1 MSLINHRT
9 SNPAFS
15 NGVWKGYT
23 SSHRKM
29 TLSGIILKTFFCLII
44 LAISTWYVWDLVHQ
58 GVSVKW
64 HTSLGLLAAII
75 LSILT
80 SYKHKWAVYTAP
92 LYSLAKGFFLG
103 GFSAYAELQFEGM
116 PMRAVGVTIITFFIM
131 LVTYKLNLVTVT
143 HKFRSVIIS
152 ASITI
157 FVIYIISWI
166 LSFFGISASL
176 IYGISWFA
184 IGFNI
189 IAASVA
195 SLSLLLDFDYIE
207 RKVNRVPKYMEWVA
221 TWGLLVTL
229 IWLYVEILRLMRKLA
244 IRF

>member
-1 MSLINHRT
+1 MSLINYKT

-23 SSHRKM
+23 SSNNKM
-29 TLSGIILKTFFCLII
+29 TLSGIILKTFFCLCI
-44 LAISTWYVWDLVHQ
+44 LAVSTWYVWDLVHQ
-58 GVSVKW
+58 GVNVKW

-80 SYKHKWAVYTAP
+80 SYKHKWAKITAP

-131 LVTYKLNLVTVT
+131 LISYKLKIVAVT

-152 ASITI
+152 ATISIMI
-157 FVIYIISWI
+157 VYLISWI

-176 IYGISWFA
+176 IYGTSWFA

-189 IAASVA
+189 IAASIA

-207 RKVNRVPKYMEWVA
+207 RKVNYAPKYMEWVA

>member
-1 MSLINHRT
+1 MSLIKYNT

-15 NGVWKGYT
+15 SGVWRGYSYT
-23 SSHRKM
+23 PKKM
-29 TLSGIILKTFFCLII
+29 SLGGIILKTFFCLI
-44 LAISTWYVWDLVHQ
+44 LVAISTWYVWDLVHQ
-58 GVSVKW
+58 GVNVKW
-64 HTSLGLLAAII
+64 YTTLGLLAAII

-80 SYKHKWAVYTAP
+80 SYKHKWAVFTAP

-116 PMRAVGVTIITFFIM
+116 PMRAVGVTIITFFVM
-131 LVTYKLNLVTVT
+131 LFLYRFKIITVT
-143 HKFRSVIIS
+143 SKFRSVIIS
-152 ASITI
+152 ATISIM
-157 FVIYIISWI
+157 VIYLISWI
-166 LSFFGISASL
+166 LSFFGISVSI
-176 IYGISWFA
+176 IYGTSWFA

-189 IAASVA
+189 IAATVA
-195 SLSLLLDFDYIE
+195 SLSLLLDFDYID
-207 RKVNRVPKYMEWVA
+207 RKINHVPKYMEWVA